1 MNLSQLENAFEQLGA
16 AENAPENHGI
26 LCGLLCARGSV
37 AEPEWLSIAVAAA
50 QPCATSGPGPA
61 ALEAAAMQTLS
72 TAENTAVRALYDETV
87 SHLGA
92 GEGLF
97 SPLLPEDDEPLS
109 ARSLAMAD
117 WCSGFLYG
125 LAAGGIE
132 DLSVLPSDV
141 QEIAGDLAE
150 ISRAGMDDDGGEE
163 DEVAYAELVEY
174 LRAGVTLVYEILE
187 AERGSAV
194 DAGDRTI
201 H

>member
-1 MNLSQLENAFEQLGA
+1 MNLSQLESAFQRLGA

-26 LCGLLCARGSV
+26 LCGLLCARGKV
-37 AEPEWLSIAVAAA
+37 TEPEWLSIAVVAA
-50 QPCATSGPGPA
+50 QPCASSAPEPA
-61 ALEAAAMQTLS
+61 VDEAAMQALS
-72 TAENTAVRALYDETV
+72 AAENTAVRKLYEETV

-97 SPLLPEDDEPLS
+97 NPLLPDDDEPLS
-109 ARSLAMAD
+109 ARSIAMAD

-132 DLSVLPSDV
+132 DLSVLPPDV

-150 ISRAGMDDDGGEE
+150 ISRAGMDDEGGEE
-163 DEVAYAELVEY
+163 DEVAFAELVEY

-187 AERGSAV
+187 AERGSAT
-194 DAGDRTI
+194 DGSERTI

>member
-1 MNLSQLENAFEQLGA
+1 MDLSQLESAFELLGA

-26 LCGLLCARGSV
+26 LCGLLCARGEV
-37 AEPEWLSIAVAAA
+37 AHPEWLATAVAAA
-50 QPCATSGPGPA
+50 RSDAEDGAGAAGMNAPA
-61 ALEAAAMQTLS
+61 M
-72 TAENTAVRALYDETV
+72 RALSSAETSAV
-87 SHLGA
+87 KALYEDTVAHLRS

-97 SPLLPEDDEPLS
+97 NPLLPEDDEPLS
-109 ARSLAMAD
+109 ARSLAMAA

-132 DLSVLPSDV
+132 DLSILPSDV

-150 ISRAGMDDDGGEE
+150 ISRAGIEEEGDEE

-174 LRAGVTLVYEILE
+174 LRAGVTLVYEILA
-187 AERGSAV
+187 AERGSNA
-194 DAGDRTI
+194 DAGNRTI